1 MRELPHYGEYK
12 IITHQGKVKRMR
24 KEEGDFISLHIKSM
38 KVNKLKSVNNK
49 AYLIEDL
56 TTYINVSHTI
66 EIDSD
71 LKTVLSNSGESESYP
86 DAHAFGIVLDDV
98 KEKDN

>member
-1 MRELPHYGEYK
+1 
-12 IITHQGKVKRMR
+12 MR

-56 TTYINVSHTI
+56 TTYINVSHI
-66 EIDSD
+66 Q
-71 LKTVLSNSGESESYP
+71 LKL
-86 DAHAFGIVLDDV
+86 IVI
-98 KEKDN
+98 